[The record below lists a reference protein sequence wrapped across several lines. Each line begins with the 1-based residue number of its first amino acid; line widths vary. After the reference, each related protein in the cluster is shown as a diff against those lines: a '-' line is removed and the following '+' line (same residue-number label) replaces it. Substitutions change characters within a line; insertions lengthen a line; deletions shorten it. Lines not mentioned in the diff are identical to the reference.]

1 MWRVVQILGWRWRQ
15 PPLIRWLEASA
26 LFGVA
31 VAVRFSLGWLHG
43 AIPFL
48 SEMAAHDEAVRLHQ
62 GTKARLTRS

>member
-15 PPLIRWLEASA
+15 PSLIRWLEAA
-26 LFGVA
+26 LFGGA

-48 SEMAAHDEAVRLHQ
+48 SFYPAILLAAVLL
-62 GTKARLTRS
+62 G